1 MSVFERSHVAAY
13 AAGVFDGTDAGSIT
27 KIIMDLRLWG
37 RFDDFNQDHEN
48 NNSRD
53 IFKRINAAALIAGT
67 GPAHAAKGHPLP
79 VSSQDI
85 LGSEGPLA
93 GRVEGFTP
101 RRAQQEMAASI
112 DQALADYSTFIAE
125 SGTGTGKTFA
135 YLVPALL
142 SGKKILISTG
152 TRHLQDQL
160 FHRDLPI
167 IRDALAV
174 PVTTALL
181 KGRANYLCHHH
192 LERAETEMRF
202 TGRRDQAN
210 LVRIRDWAG
219 RTKRGDIAEV
229 SGIPEDSDLWPLVT
243 STAENCL
250 GGGCEHF
257 DECFVNRARREAL
270 AADVV
275 VVNHHLFFADLA
287 LREEGFGQLLP
298 GVEAVIFDEAHQLPE
313 VASNFF
319 SQSLSSHQLTGLCRD
334 AIAEDIKEHSGVAEL
349 QPAAQQMEKT
359 AADFRLA
366 FGVEPRRDSWSALEN
381 ARTVH
386 AALAQLKSQ
395 LTRFS
400 SVLDAAA
407 AKGQGL
413 ANCARRASELLDRLL
428 MISENP
434 PPEYVAWYETTTR
447 TFTLYLT
454 PLDIAAS
461 FKQYAGAGKKAW
473 IFTSAT
479 LAINKSFAHFQAQ
492 LGLDEAETGLWDSPF
507 DFAHQTLL
515 YIPPGL
521 PMPSAPDYTD
531 RVIDAA
537 LPVLR
542 ASRGRA
548 FLLFTSH
555 RALKLATARLRDALD
570 YPLLVQG
577 DAPRSELLR
586 RFRAA
591 GNAVLLG
598 TGSFW
603 EGVDVRGEALSCVII
618 DKLPFASPDDPVLQA
633 RAAAMEQ
640 AGRSPFMEY
649 QLPEAVIALKQGVG
663 RLIRDETDRGA
674 LVLCDPRLLS
684 KGYGKTF
691 LASLPPMPLTRALE
705 DVERFFGPGRRARKV
720 APQVSEA

>member
-1 MSVFERSHVAAY
+1 MS
-13 AAGVFDGTDAGSIT
+13 T
-27 KIIMDLRLWG
+27 
-37 RFDDFNQDHEN
+37 
-48 NNSRD
+48 
-53 IFKRINAAALIAGT
+53 
-67 GPAHAAKGHPLP
+67 
-79 VSSQDI
+79 SSQDI
-85 LGSEGPLA
+85 LSDRGPLA
-93 GRVEGFTP
+93 KSVAGFVP
-101 RRAQQEMAASI
+101 RRAQQEMAARI
-112 DQALADYSTFIAE
+112 EQALADRSTFIAE

-142 SGKKILISTG
+142 SGRKILISTG

-160 FHRDLPI
+160 YHRDLPV

-174 PVTTALL
+174 PVSTALL
-181 KGRANYLCHHH
+181 KGRANYLCRHR
-192 LERAETEMRF
+192 LERAEIEARF
-202 TGRRDQAN
+202 SGRRDAAD
-210 LVRIRDWAG
+210 LARIRDWAG
-219 RTKRGDIAEV
+219 RTRQGDIAEV
-229 SGIPEDSDLWPLVT
+229 SGIPEDSSLWPQVT

-250 GGGCEHF
+250 GGGCPRY
-257 DECFVNRARREAL
+257 DECHVNRARREAL

-298 GVEAVIFDEAHQLPE
+298 GVDAVIFDEAHQLPD

-319 SQSLSSHQLTGLCRD
+319 GLSLSSHQIAGLCRD
-334 AIAEDIKEHSGVAEL
+334 SVAEDLKEHSDIAEL
-349 QPAAQQMEKT
+349 PAAAQALEKA

-366 FGVEPRRDSWSALEN
+366 FGVEPRRDAWSRLDDGGF
-381 ARTVH
+381 H
-386 AALAQLKSQ
+386 AALAELRARLAKLSA
-395 LTRFS
+395 
-400 SVLDAAA
+400 VLEAAA

-413 ANCARRASELLDRLL
+413 ANCARRASALLDRLL
-428 MISENP
+428 TISENP
-434 PPEYVAWYETTTR
+434 PADYVAWFETGAR

-454 PLDIAAS
+454 PLDIAVPFRQCTAN
-461 FKQYAGAGKKAW
+461 GKKAW

-492 LGLDEAETGLWDSPF
+492 LGLDDAETGLWDSPF
-507 DFAHQTLL
+507 DYARRTLL
-515 YIPPGL
+515 YMPPRL

-531 RVIDAA
+531 AVLDAA
-537 LPVLR
+537 MPVLR

-548 FLLFTSH
+548 FILFTSH
-555 RALKLATARLRDALD
+555 RALKVAAARLRDALD

-633 RAAAMEQ
+633 RAGAMEQ

-663 RLIRDETDRGA
+663 RLIRDETDRGV
-674 LVLCDPRLLS
+674 LMLCDPRLLS

-691 LASLPPMPLTRALE
+691 LASLPPMPLTRDLGE
-705 DVERFFGPGRRARKV
+705 VERFFAANGGAQEA
-720 APQVSEA
+720 APQLSRA

>member
-1 MSVFERSHVAAY
+1 M
-13 AAGVFDGTDAGSIT
+13 
-27 KIIMDLRLWG
+27 
-37 RFDDFNQDHEN
+37 
-48 NNSRD
+48 
-53 IFKRINAAALIAGT
+53 
-67 GPAHAAKGHPLP
+67 P
-79 VSSQDI
+79 VTSKDI
-85 LGSEGPLA
+85 LDSNGPLA
-93 GRVEGFTP
+93 SRLEGFTP
-101 RRAQQEMAASI
+101 RRAQQEMAARI
-112 DQALADYSTFIAE
+112 EQVLADYSAFIAE

-160 FHRDLPI
+160 FHRDLPF
-167 IRDALAV
+167 IREALAV

-181 KGRANYLCHHH
+181 KGRTNYLCRHH
-192 LERAETEMRF
+192 LERAEMESRF
-202 TGRRDQAN
+202 AGKRDQTK
-210 LVRIRDWAG
+210 LTRLREWAG
-219 RTKRGDIAEV
+219 RTQRGDIAEV
-229 SGIPEDSDLWPLVT
+229 KDISEDSELWPHVT
-243 STAENCL
+243 STADNCL
-250 GGGCEHF
+250 GSDCAHY

-275 VVNHHLFFADLA
+275 IVNHHLFFADLA

-319 SQSLSSHQLTGLCRD
+319 SLSLSSHQVVSLCRD
-334 AIAEDIKEHSGVAEL
+334 TIAEDIKEHSGVGGL
-349 QPAAQQMEKT
+349 PAAVQHVEKA

-366 FGVEPRRDSWSALEN
+366 FGVEPRRDSWSRLDNAKAIHQALAELRSRLTTLVAALE
-381 ARTVH
+381 
-386 AALAQLKSQ
+386 
-395 LTRFS
+395 
-400 SVLDAAA
+400 AAA

-413 ANCARRASELLDRLL
+413 ANCARRASDLLDRL
-428 MISENP
+428 MTISDNP
-434 PPEYVAWYETTTR
+434 PPDYVAWFETSAR
-447 TFTLYLT
+447 GFTLYLT

-461 FKQYAGAGKKAW
+461 FRQYAGAGKKSW

-479 LAINKSFAHFQAQ
+479 LAINKNFSHFQAQ
-492 LGLDEAETGLWDSPF
+492 LGLEEAATGLWDSPF
-507 DFAHQTLL
+507 DYARQTLM
-515 YIPPGL
+515 YIPPRL
-521 PMPSAPDYTD
+521 PEPAAPDYTE

-548 FLLFTSH
+548 FILFTSH
-555 RALKLATARLRDALD
+555 RALKLAAARLRDVLD

-577 DAPRSELLR
+577 DAPRSEMLR

-591 GNAVLLG
+591 GNAILLG

-663 RLIRDETDRGA
+663 RLIRDENDRGV
-674 LVLCDPRLLS
+674 LMLCDPRLLS
-684 KGYGKTF
+684 KGYGRIF
-691 LASLPPMPLTRALE
+691 LASLPPMPVTRDVE
-705 DVERFFGPGRRARKV
+705 EVERFFERDLSVRKTARSV
-720 APQVSEA
+720 AQT

>member
-1 MSVFERSHVAAY
+1 MGPDLLY
-13 AAGVFDGTDAGSIT
+13 AA
-27 KIIMDLRLWG
+27 R
-37 RFDDFNQDHEN
+37 Q
-48 NNSRD
+48 
-53 IFKRINAAALIAGT
+53 LIAGT
-67 GPAHAAKGHPLP
+67 VPAQEAQGHPLP
-79 VSSQDI
+79 VTSKDI
-85 LGSEGPLA
+85 LVAEGPLA
-93 GRVEGFTP
+93 GRLEGFTP
-101 RRAQQEMAASI
+101 RRAQQEMAARI
-112 DQALADYSTFIAE
+112 EQALADCSTFIAE

-167 IRDALAV
+167 VRDALAV
-174 PVTTALL
+174 PVTMALL
-181 KGRANYLCHHH
+181 KGRANYLCRHH
-192 LERAETEMRF
+192 LEGADTEARF
-202 TGRRDQAN
+202 GGKRDQAN
-210 LVRIRDWAG
+210 LARIRDWAG
-219 RTKRGDIAEV
+219 RTKHGDIAEID
-229 SGIPEDSDLWPLVT
+229 GIPEDSELWPRVT

-250 GGGCEHF
+250 GGGCSHY

-319 SQSLSSHQLTGLCRD
+319 SLTLSSHQLLGLCRD
-334 AIAEDIKEHSGVAEL
+334 AIAEEHKEHSGVGEL
-349 QPAAQQMEKT
+349 PQAAQQLEKA

-366 FGVEPRRDSWSALEN
+366 FGVEPKRDSWGRLN
-381 ARTVH
+381 DPRTVH
-386 AALAQLKSQ
+386 AALAELKSR
-395 LTRFS
+395 LTRFGA
-400 SVLDAAA
+400 VLDAAA
-407 AKGQGL
+407 GKGQGL

-428 MISENP
+428 TISENP
-434 PPEYVAWYETTTR
+434 PAEYVAWYETTTR
-447 TFTLYLT
+447 AFTLYLT
-454 PLDIAAS
+454 PLDIATA

-479 LAINKSFAHFQAQ
+479 LAINKSFAHFQSQ
-492 LGLDEAETGLWDSPF
+492 LGLEETETGLWDSPF
-507 DFAHQTLL
+507 DYARRTLL

-531 RVIDAA
+531 AVIDAA

-555 RALKLATARLRDALD
+555 RALKAAAARLRDALD
-570 YPLLVQG
+570 FPLLIQG
-577 DAPRSELLR
+577 DAPRTELLR

-663 RLIRDETDRGA
+663 RLIRDETDRGV

-691 LASLPPMPLTRALE
+691 LASLPPMPLTRTLE
-705 DVERFFGPGRRARKV
+705 DVERFFAPAKRARKAEPRV
-720 APQVSEA
+720 TEA